1 MIIYN
6 RAKKIAGLGNDRSKG
21 DFYPTPESIT
31 NALLGVETFDG
42 NILEPCCGEGHIS
55 NVLLNK
61 GYTVTSRD
69 LFERGFGETGKDF
82 LFMPEPKTFENVIT
96 NPPYNLAL
104 EFAEA
109 ALLVTT
115 KKVAML
121 MKIQFLEGVKRKE
134 FFKRSP
140 LKTVWVFSKR
150 VTLTKPEWEGKNK
163 GFITYAWFVWEHGY
177 TGQPTINWI

>member
-1 MIIYN
+1 
-6 RAKKIAGLGNDRSKG
+6 
-21 DFYPTPESIT
+21 
-31 NALLGVETFDG
+31 
-42 NILEPCCGEGHIS
+42 
-55 NVLLNK
+55 
-61 GYTVTSRD
+61 
-69 LFERGFGETGKDF
+69 
-82 LFMPEPKTFENVIT
+82 
-96 NPPYNLAL
+96 
-104 EFAEA
+104 
-109 ALLVTT
+109 
-115 KKVAML
+115 ML